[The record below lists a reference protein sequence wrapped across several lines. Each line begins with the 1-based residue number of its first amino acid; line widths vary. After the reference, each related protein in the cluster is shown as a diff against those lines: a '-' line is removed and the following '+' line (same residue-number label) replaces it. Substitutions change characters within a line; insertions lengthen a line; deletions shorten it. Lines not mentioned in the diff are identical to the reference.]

1 MKKLNK
7 YRKSVQGLMLLTFGL
22 TMAGCSAQDDFF
34 TETSSESLSIKPS
47 VTEAT
52 VSRAAVASEQTLR
65 EAALDNL
72 YVKIFDKEYQEQSV
86 NQKLEG
92 NLQSNQTAI
101 LRQGNWKVDLNLQ
114 ENKAYFVYSIANA
127 NEDLTQV
134 KSLADLKNK
143 VQTDA
148 DIWKPYSSSDKNA
161 TKNFLMTANSDW
173 TVSKEPNQT
182 IDSKLTRAAAK
193 IVVNLNINVAGYE
206 VVGEPTWQLLNYNT
220 KTTLFG
226 PNTAKN
232 IASMSETETNET
244 MAKTAADGYQLV
256 TYSYATSWKDNASA
270 PQAKI
275 KVKLKKK
282 GEETSVDY
290 YYSIPVRDPKKTKSL
305 DRNYV
310 YTANATVTSLGSSSD
325 ITYGDAMDLVYDVQ
339 KWTQGEKTTINAGD
353 QKYLLV
359 SPTFMIMKNQRFD
372 NSTIKFYGSGKCT
385 VKTVAIYY
393 YDKNG
398 KKQSCSGSQSFK
410 ASAQYAD
417 GHGELQDQG
426 TIVIGDAN
434 NKTNDFVPLS
444 VKYIKIK
451 VTCEGVKDPVNV
463 TIKQYPLEYIQGI
476 AGWYSTKDKL
486 NTYERYDYLTGKPS
500 GKIATTVG
508 IDWKD
513 DQKPHKTQKGYAD
526 ANFQAKVCIDNNIYT
541 YYDKK
546 NGKNYQATTRSN
558 QGEQNNNQMYVVQI
572 TSTQQDQTD
581 YKIGHVTNIDPN
593 TKLSQ
598 ENVVSPA
605 FMLASQLGT
614 VSPFSYG
621 VNASDHC
628 DKYVE
633 VRTDGTKYTDWRLPT
648 AAEIGVIGKY
658 QNNKTQNVMSEVLKA
673 YSYWALNGNQVTAN
687 KDGSG
692 SGYVRCV
699 RDLSPKEVKEL
710 ENKNE

>member
-52 VSRAAVASEQTLR
+52 VSRAAVASDQKLH

-86 NQKLEG
+86 NKKFDS
-92 NLQSNQTAI
+92 NLQSNKKEV
-101 LRQGNWKVDLNLQ
+101 LGKGNWKVDLNLQ
-114 ENKAYFVYSIANA
+114 ENKDYFVYSIANA
-127 NEDLTQV
+127 KEDLTKV
-134 KSLADLKNK
+134 NSLADLEKK
-143 VQTDA
+143 VQTDE
-148 DIWKPYSSSDKNA
+148 DIWKPYSSDNA
-161 TKNFLMTANSDW
+161 TKNFLMTAINSKW
-173 TVSKEPNQT
+173 TVSKEPTQT
-182 IDSKLTRAAAK
+182 IESNLTRAAAK
-193 IVVNLNINVAGYE
+193 IVVNLKINVKDYE
-206 VVGEPTWQLLNYNT
+206 VVGVPTWQLLNYNT
-220 KTTLFG
+220 QTTLFG
-226 PNTAKN
+226 QNTPKS
-232 IASMSETETNET
+232 IASMSETET
-244 MAKTAADGYQLV
+244 MVKTADGYQLV
-256 TYSYATSWKDNASA
+256 TYSYATSWDDNASA

-275 KVKLKKK
+275 KVMMLKK
-282 GEETSVDY
+282 GEETPVDY
-290 YYSIPVRDPKKTKSL
+290 YYSIPVRDPKETQSL
-305 DRNYV
+305 KRNYV
-310 YTANATVTSLGSSSD
+310 YTAKATVTSLGSSSA
-325 ITYGDAMDLVYDVQ
+325 ITYGDAMNLVYDVQ

-385 VKTVAIYY
+385 VETVEIYY

-410 ASAQYAD
+410 ASANYAV
-417 GHGELQDQG
+417 GHDKLEDQG
-426 TIVIGDAN
+426 TIVIGDEN

-476 AGWYSTKDKL
+476 AGWYSTKDEFTVTDWFGST
-486 NTYERYDYLTGKPS
+486 TYE
-500 GKIATTVG
+500 G
-508 IDWKD
+508 IDWQTDRNAHSDWKASSDNNFNAKVKDGNYIYQYYDERYGSRKEGYYYAATTGSKASD
-513 DQKPHKTQKGYAD
+513 DQH
-526 ANFQAKVCIDNNIYT
+526 
-541 YYDKK
+541 
-546 NGKNYQATTRSN
+546 
-558 QGEQNNNQMYVVQI
+558 NNQMYVVQI

-581 YKIGHVTNIDPN
+581 YKIGHVTNINPN

-633 VRTDGTKYTDWRLPT
+633 VRTDGKKYTDWRLPT

-658 QNNKTQNVMSEVLKA
+658 QNNKTQDVMSEVLKA

-699 RDLSPKEVKEL
+699 RDLKPDEVKEL

>member
-52 VSRAAVASEQTLR
+52 VSRAAVASETLR

-86 NQKLEG
+86 NKKFDS
-92 NLQSNQTAI
+92 NLQSNKKEV

-114 ENKAYFVYSIANA
+114 ENKDYFVYSIANA

-134 KSLADLKNK
+134 NSLADLETK
-143 VQTDA
+143 VQTDE
-148 DIWKPYSSSDKNA
+148 DIWKPYSSNKNA
-161 TKNFLMTANSDW
+161 TKKFLMTANSDW

-182 IDSKLTRAAAK
+182 IESNLTRAAAK
-193 IVVNLNINVAGYE
+193 IVVNLKINVAGYE

-220 KTTLFG
+220 QTTLFG
-226 PNTAKN
+226 VNKAKS

-244 MAKTAADGYQLV
+244 MAKTADGYQLV
-256 TYSYATSWKDNASA
+256 TYSYATLWDNNASA

-275 KVKLKKK
+275 KVKLKKD
-282 GEETSVDY
+282 GETPVDY
-290 YYSIPVRDPKKTKSL
+290 YYSIPVRDPKATKSL

-325 ITYGDAMDLVYDVQ
+325 ITYGDAMNLVYDVQ
-339 KWTQGEKTTINAGD
+339 KWTKGEETTINAGE

-385 VKTVAIYY
+385 VETVEIYY

-410 ASAQYAD
+410 ASANYAV
-417 GHGELQDQG
+417 GHDKLEDQG

-434 NKTNDFVPLS
+434 NPNANDFVPLS

-451 VTCEGVKDPVNV
+451 VTCEGVEDPVDV

-476 AGWYSTKDKL
+476 AGWYSTKDEFT
-486 NTYERYDYLTGKPS
+486 NTYWSWGGLVTETK
-500 GKIATTVG
+500 KG
-508 IDWKD
+508 IDWQKD
-513 DQKPHKTQKGYAD
+513 RTVHSEEKGSD
-526 ANFQAKVCIDNNIYT
+526 DDHFNAKVKEKGDTEIYE
-541 YYDKK
+541 YYDNDVTGGYRATKK
-546 NGKNYQATTRSN
+546 RSSTGKSN
-558 QGEQNNNQMYVVQI
+558 NRMYVVQI
-572 TSTQQDQTD
+572 TNTPQNSK

-593 TKLSQ
+593 TKQSQ
-598 ENVVSPA
+598 EDVVSPA

-614 VSPFSYG
+614 VTAFSDGEG
-621 VNASDHC
+621 VKASNHC

-648 AAEIGVIGKY
+648 ASEIGVITKY
-658 QNNKTQNVMSEVLKA
+658 QHNKKQDVIDVVLA
-673 YSYWALNGNQVTAN
+673 GGSCWALNGKEFKTNNGNSST
-687 KDGSG
+687 
-692 SGYVRCV
+692 GYVRCV

-710 ENKNE
+710 ENKKE

>member
-52 VSRAAVASEQTLR
+52 VSRAAVAPDKDLR

-72 YVKIFDKEYQEQSV
+72 YVKIFDQEYQEQSV

-114 ENKAYFVYSIANA
+114 ENKDYFVYSIANA
-127 NEDLTQV
+127 KEDLRQV
-134 KSLADLKNK
+134 NSLADLEKK
-143 VQTDA
+143 VQTDE
-148 DIWKPYSSSDKNA
+148 DIWKPYSNKNA
-161 TKNFLMTANSDW
+161 TKNFLMIANSPW
-173 TVSKEPNQT
+173 KVSKEPTQT
-182 IDSKLTRAAAK
+182 IDSELTRAAAK
-193 IVVNLNINVAGYE
+193 IVVNLKINVDGYE
-206 VVGEPTWQLLNYNT
+206 VVGIPTWQLLNYNT
-220 KTTLFG
+220 QTTLFG
-226 PNTAKN
+226 PNTAKS
-232 IASMSETETNET
+232 IASMSEAETSEA
-244 MAKTAADGYQLV
+244 MKKTTDGYQLV
-256 TYSYATSWKDNASA
+256 TYSYATSWNDNASA

-275 KVKLKKK
+275 KVMLRK
-282 GEETSVDY
+282 GEEKPVDY
-290 YYSIPVRDPKKTKSL
+290 YYSIPVRDPKTTKSL

-310 YTANATVTSLGSSSD
+310 YTAKATVTSLGSSSD
-325 ITYGDAMDLVYDVQ
+325 ITYGEAMNLVYDVQ
-339 KWTQGEKTTINAGD
+339 KWTKGEETTINAGD

-372 NSTIKFYGSGKCT
+372 NSTIKFYGSGECKVET
-385 VKTVAIYY
+385 VEIYY

-398 KKQSCSGSQSFK
+398 KKQSCSGSQYFD

-417 GHGELQDQG
+417 GHSELKDQG

-434 NKTNDFVPLS
+434 NPKANDFVPLS

-451 VTCEGVKDPVNV
+451 VTCDGVKDPVDV

-476 AGWYSTKDKL
+476 AGWYSTKDEL
-486 NTYERYDYLTGKPS
+486 NTYQGYDWFGYPS

-508 IDWKD
+508 IDWKN
-513 DQKPHKTQKGYAD
+513 DQTPHKTRKGYAD
-526 ANFQAKVCIDNNIYT
+526 DYFQAKVCIDNNIYT

-546 NGKNYQATTRSN
+546 QNQNYQATTRSN
-558 QGEQNNNQMYVVQI
+558 MGEQNNNQMYVVQI

-581 YKIGHVTNIDPN
+581 YKIGHVTTIDPK

-614 VSPFSYG
+614 VQPFDDG
-621 VNASDHC
+621 VDASNHC
-628 DKYVE
+628 DKYIE
-633 VRTDGTKYTDWRLPT
+633 VRTDGKKYIDWRLPT

-658 QNNKTQNVMSEVLKA
+658 QNNTSQNVMSEVLKA

-687 KDGSG
+687 KNGSG

-699 RDLSPKEVKEL
+699 RDLSPDEVKEL
-710 ENKNE
+710 ENKKE

>member
-52 VSRAAVASEQTLR
+52 VSRAVASEQALR

-72 YVKIFDKEYQEQSV
+72 YVKIFDKEYKELSV
-86 NQKLEG
+86 NKKFDS
-92 NLQSNQTAI
+92 NLQSNQKEV
-101 LRQGNWKVDLNLQ
+101 LGQGNWKVDLNLQ
-114 ENKAYFVYSIANA
+114 ENKNYFVYSIANA
-127 NEDLTQV
+127 KEDLTQV
-134 KSLADLKNK
+134 KSLADLEKK
-143 VQTDA
+143 VQTDE
-148 DIWKPYSSSDKNA
+148 DIWKPYSSDKNA

-173 TVSKEPNQT
+173 TVSKEPTQT

-193 IVVNLNINVAGYE
+193 IVVNLKINVAGYE
-206 VVGEPTWQLLNYNT
+206 VVRTPTWQLLNYNT
-220 KTTLFG
+220 RTTLFG

-232 IASMSETETNET
+232 IASMSETETSEAMT
-244 MAKTAADGYQLV
+244 KTTDGYQLV
-256 TYSYATSWKDNASA
+256 TYSYATSWDDNASA

-275 KVKLKKK
+275 KVMLRK
-282 GEETSVDY
+282 GEEKPVDY
-290 YYSIPVRDPKKTKSL
+290 YYSIPVRDPKATTKSL
-305 DRNYV
+305 ERNYV

-325 ITYGDAMDLVYDVQ
+325 ITYGEAMNLVYDVQ
-339 KWTQGEKTTINAGD
+339 KWTEGEETTINAGD

-372 NSTIKFYGSGKCT
+372 NSTIKFYGSGECKVQT
-385 VKTVAIYY
+385 VEIYY

-398 KKQSCSGSQSFK
+398 NKQKCSGNQYFN
-410 ASAQYAD
+410 ASANYAE
-417 GHGELQDQG
+417 GHGELKDKG
-426 TIVIGDAN
+426 TIVIGKEN
-434 NKTNDFVPLS
+434 TTTVNDFVPLS

-451 VTCEGVKDPVNV
+451 VTCDGLEEIV

-476 AGWYSTKDKL
+476 AGWYSTKDEL
-486 NTYERYDYLTGKPS
+486 NTYQGYDWFGNPS

-508 IDWKD
+508 IDWKN
-513 DQKPHKTQKGYAD
+513 DQTPHKTRKGYAD
-526 ANFQAKVCIDNNIYT
+526 DYFQAKVCIDNNIYT

-546 NGKNYQATTRSN
+546 QNKNYQATTRSN
-558 QGEQNNNQMYVVQI
+558 MGEQNNNQMYVVQI

-581 YKIGHVTNIDPN
+581 YKIGHVTNIDPK

-614 VSPFSYG
+614 VQPFDDG
-621 VNASDHC
+621 VDASNHC
-628 DKYVE
+628 DKYIE
-633 VRTDGTKYTDWRLPT
+633 VRTDGKKYIDWRLPT

-658 QNNKTQNVMSEVLKA
+658 QNNTSQNVMSEVLKA

-687 KDGSG
+687 KNGSG
-692 SGYVRCV
+692 TGYVRCV
-699 RDLSPKEVKEL
+699 RDLSPDEVKEL

>member
-52 VSRAAVASEQTLR
+52 VSRATVASDQNLR

-86 NQKLEG
+86 NKKFDS
-92 NLQSNQTAI
+92 NLQSNQKEI
-101 LRQGNWKVDLNLQ
+101 LGQGNWKVDLKLQ
-114 ENKAYFVYSIANA
+114 ENKDYFVYSIANA
-127 NEDLTQV
+127 KEDLTQV
-134 KSLADLKNK
+134 NSLADLETK
-143 VQTDA
+143 VQTDK
-148 DIWKPYSSSDKNA
+148 DIWKPYSSDNA
-161 TKNFLMTANSDW
+161 TKNFLMTAKSDW
-173 TVSKEPNQT
+173 TVSKEPTQT
-182 IDSKLTRAAAK
+182 IESNLTRAAAK
-193 IVVNLNINVAGYE
+193 IVVNLKINVEGYE
-206 VVGEPTWQLLNYNT
+206 VEGEPTWQLLNYNT
-220 KTTLFG
+220 QTTLFG
-226 PNTAKN
+226 QNTAN
-232 IASMSETETNET
+232 SIASMSETETNEK
-244 MAKTAADGYQLV
+244 MAKTADGYQLV
-256 TYSYATSWKDNASA
+256 TYSYATSWNDNASA

-290 YYSIPVRDPKKTKSL
+290 YYSIPVRDPKETKKSL

-325 ITYGDAMDLVYDVQ
+325 ITYGDAMNLVYDVQ
-339 KWTQGEKTTINAGD
+339 KWTQGEETTINAGE

-385 VKTVAIYY
+385 VETSEIYY

-398 KKQSCSGSQSFK
+398 NKQACSGSQYFN

-417 GHGELQDQG
+417 GHSELKDQG
-426 TIVIGDAN
+426 TIVIGDAKN
-434 NKTNDFVPLS
+434 TTNDFVPLS

-451 VTCEGVKDPVNV
+451 VTCDGVKDPVNV

-476 AGWYSTKDKL
+476 AGWYSTKDEFTETDWFGNITK
-486 NTYERYDYLTGKPS
+486 YE
-500 GKIATTVG
+500 G
-508 IDWKD
+508 IDWQTDRNAHSDWKASSDNNFNAKVKDGNYIYQYYDERYGSRKEGYYYAATTGSKASD
-513 DQKPHKTQKGYAD
+513 DQH
-526 ANFQAKVCIDNNIYT
+526 
-541 YYDKK
+541 
-546 NGKNYQATTRSN
+546 
-558 QGEQNNNQMYVVQI
+558 NNQMYVVQI

-593 TKLSQ
+593 TKQSK

-614 VSPFSYG
+614 VKPFDNG
-621 VNASDHC
+621 VDASNHC

-633 VRTDGTKYTDWRLPT
+633 VRTGGKKYTDWRLPT

-687 KDGSG
+687 KNGSG

-699 RDLSPKEVKEL
+699 RDLSPKEVKDL

>member
-52 VSRAAVASEQTLR
+52 VSRTVASEQTLR

-86 NQKLEG
+86 NKKFES
-92 NLQSNQTAI
+92 NLQSEKKEI
-101 LRQGNWKVDLNLQ
+101 LGQGNWKVDLKLQ
-114 ENKAYFVYSIANA
+114 ENKDYFVYSIANA
-127 NEDLTQV
+127 KKDLRQV
-134 KSLADLKNK
+134 NSLADLENK
-143 VQTDA
+143 VQTDE
-148 DIWKPYSSSDKNA
+148 DIWKPYSSNNA
-161 TKNFLMTANSDW
+161 TKNFLMTTNSPW
-173 TVSKEPNQT
+173 TVSKEPTQT
-182 IDSKLTRAAAK
+182 IESKLTRAAAK
-193 IVVNLNINVAGYE
+193 IVVNLKINVEGYE

-220 KTTLFG
+220 QTTLFG

-232 IASMSETETNET
+232 IASMSETATNEK
-244 MAKTAADGYQLV
+244 MAKTADGYQLV

-275 KVKLKKK
+275 KVMLKKK
-282 GEETSVDY
+282 GEEKHVDY
-290 YYSIPVRDPKKTKSL
+290 YYSIPVRDPKATTKSL
-305 DRNYV
+305 ERNYV

-372 NSTIKFYGSGKCT
+372 NSTIKFYGSGECT
-385 VKTVAIYY
+385 VETSEIYY

-398 KKQSCSGSQSFK
+398 EKQKCSGSQYFN
-410 ASAQYAD
+410 ASANYAV
-417 GHGELQDQG
+417 GHDKLKDQG
-426 TIVIGDAN
+426 TIVIGDAKN
-434 NKTNDFVPLS
+434 TTNDFVPLS

-476 AGWYSTKDKL
+476 AGWYSTKDEL
-486 NTYERYDYLTGKPS
+486 NTYDWRGNYTG
-500 GKIATTVG
+500 TTVG
-508 IDWKD
+508 IDWQEDRTLHAKE
-513 DQKPHKTQKGYAD
+513 KGYKD
-526 ANFQAKVCIDNNIYT
+526 ANFYAKVKEPGDTDIYE
-541 YYDKK
+541 YYDVSVYRGYKAKK
-546 NGKNYQATTRSN
+546 GDKTGKSN
-558 QGEQNNNQMYVVQI
+558 NRMYVVQI
-572 TSTQQDQTD
+572 TNIPQNSE
-581 YKIGHVTNIDPN
+581 YKIGHVTKIDSN
-593 TKLSQ
+593 TKQSQ
-598 ENVVSPA
+598 EDVVSPA

-614 VSPFSYG
+614 VTPFNNG
-621 VNASDHC
+621 VDASNHC

-633 VRTDGTKYTDWRLPT
+633 VRTDGKEYTDWRLPT
-648 AAEIGVIGKY
+648 ASEIGVITKY
-658 QNNKTQNVMSEVLKA
+658 QYDKNQNVIDVVLAGKT
-673 YSYWALNGNQVTAN
+673 YWALNGSQVTAN
-687 KDGSG
+687 TNNRNTGF
-692 SGYVRCV
+692 VRCV
-699 RDLSPKEVKEL
+699 RDLKPEEVKAL
-710 ENKNE
+710 ENKKE

>member
-52 VSRAAVASEQTLR
+52 VSRAAVAPDKDLR

-72 YVKIFDKEYQEQSV
+72 YVKIFDQEYQEQSV

-114 ENKAYFVYSIANA
+114 ENKDYFVYSIANA
-127 NEDLTQV
+127 KEDLRQV
-134 KSLADLKNK
+134 NSLADLENK
-143 VQTDA
+143 VQTDE
-148 DIWKPYSSSDKNA
+148 DIWKPYSNKNA
-161 TKNFLMTANSDW
+161 TKNFLMIANSPW
-173 TVSKEPNQT
+173 KVSKEPTQT
-182 IDSKLTRAAAK
+182 IDSELTRAAAK
-193 IVVNLNINVAGYE
+193 IVVNLKINVDGYE
-206 VVGEPTWQLLNYNT
+206 VVGIPTWQLLNYNT
-220 KTTLFG
+220 QTTLFG
-226 PNTAKN
+226 PNTAKS
-232 IASMSETETNET
+232 IASMSEAETSEA
-244 MAKTAADGYQLV
+244 MKKTTDGYQLV
-256 TYSYATSWKDNASA
+256 TYSYATSWNDNASA

-275 KVKLKKK
+275 KVMLRK
-282 GEETSVDY
+282 GEEKPVDY
-290 YYSIPVRDPKKTKSL
+290 YYSIPVRDPKTTKSL

-310 YTANATVTSLGSSSD
+310 YTAKATVTSLGSSSD
-325 ITYGDAMDLVYDVQ
+325 ITYGEAMNLVYDVQ
-339 KWTQGEKTTINAGD
+339 KWTKGEETTINAGD

-372 NSTIKFYGSGKCT
+372 NSTIKFYGSGECKVET
-385 VKTVAIYY
+385 VEIYY

-398 KKQSCSGSQSFK
+398 KKQSCSGSQYFD

-417 GHGELQDQG
+417 GHSELKDQG

-434 NKTNDFVPLS
+434 NPKANDFVPLS

-451 VTCEGVKDPVNV
+451 VTCDGVKDPVDV

-476 AGWYSTKDKL
+476 AGWYSTKDEL
-486 NTYERYDYLTGKPS
+486 NTYHYDWFGYPS

-508 IDWKD
+508 IDWKN
-513 DQKPHKTQKGYAD
+513 DQTPHKTRKGYAD
-526 ANFQAKVCIDNNIYT
+526 DYFQAKVCIDNNIYT

-546 NGKNYQATTRSN
+546 QNQNYQATTRSN
-558 QGEQNNNQMYVVQI
+558 MGEQNNNQMYVVQI

-581 YKIGHVTNIDPN
+581 YKIGHVTTIDPK

-614 VSPFSYG
+614 VQPFDDG
-621 VNASDHC
+621 VDASNHC
-628 DKYVE
+628 DKYIE
-633 VRTDGTKYTDWRLPT
+633 VRTDGKKYIDWRLPT

-658 QNNKTQNVMSEVLKA
+658 QNNTSQNVMSEVLKA

-687 KDGSG
+687 KNGSG

-699 RDLSPKEVKEL
+699 RDLSPDEVKEL
-710 ENKNE
+710 ENKKE

>member
-52 VSRAAVASEQTLR
+52 VSRAAVAPDKDLR

-72 YVKIFDKEYQEQSV
+72 YVKIFDQEYQEQSV

-114 ENKAYFVYSIANA
+114 ENKDYFVYSIANA
-127 NEDLTQV
+127 KEDLRQV
-134 KSLADLKNK
+134 NSLADLENK
-143 VQTDA
+143 VQTDE
-148 DIWKPYSSSDKNA
+148 DIWKPYSNKNA
-161 TKNFLMTANSDW
+161 TKNFLMIANSPW
-173 TVSKEPNQT
+173 KVSKEPTQT
-182 IDSKLTRAAAK
+182 IDSELTRAAAK
-193 IVVNLNINVAGYE
+193 IVVNLKINVDGYE
-206 VVGEPTWQLLNYNT
+206 VVGIPTWQLLNYNT
-220 KTTLFG
+220 QTTLFG
-226 PNTAKN
+226 PNTAKS
-232 IASMSETETNET
+232 IASMSEAETSEA
-244 MAKTAADGYQLV
+244 MKKTTDGYQLV
-256 TYSYATSWKDNASA
+256 TYSYATSWNDNASA

-275 KVKLKKK
+275 KVMLRK
-282 GEETSVDY
+282 GEEKPVDY
-290 YYSIPVRDPKKTKSL
+290 YYSIPVRDPKTTKSL

-310 YTANATVTSLGSSSD
+310 YTAKATVTSLGSSSD
-325 ITYGDAMDLVYDVQ
+325 ITYGEAMNLVYDVQ
-339 KWTQGEKTTINAGD
+339 KWTKGEETTINAGD

-372 NSTIKFYGSGKCT
+372 NSTIKFYGSGECKVET
-385 VKTVAIYY
+385 VEIYY

-398 KKQSCSGSQSFK
+398 KKQSCSGSQYFD

-417 GHGELQDQG
+417 GHSELKDQG

-434 NKTNDFVPLS
+434 NPKANDFVPLS

-451 VTCEGVKDPVNV
+451 VTCDGVKDPVDV

-476 AGWYSTKDKL
+476 AGWYSTKDEL
-486 NTYERYDYLTGKPS
+486 NTYQGYDWFGYPS

-508 IDWKD
+508 IDWKN
-513 DQKPHKTQKGYAD
+513 DQTPHKTRKGYAD
-526 ANFQAKVCIDNNIYT
+526 DYFQAKVCIDNNIYT

-546 NGKNYQATTRSN
+546 QNQNYQATTRSN
-558 QGEQNNNQMYVVQI
+558 MGEQNNNQMYVVQI

-581 YKIGHVTNIDPN
+581 YKIGHVTTIDPK

-614 VSPFSYG
+614 VQPFDDG
-621 VNASDHC
+621 VDASNHC
-628 DKYVE
+628 DKYIE
-633 VRTDGTKYTDWRLPT
+633 VRTDGKKYIDWRLPT

-658 QNNKTQNVMSEVLKA
+658 QNNTSQNVMSEVLKA

-687 KDGSG
+687 KNGSG

-699 RDLSPKEVKEL
+699 RDLSPDEVKEL
-710 ENKNE
+710 ENEKE

>member
-52 VSRAAVASEQTLR
+52 VSRAVASDQNLR

-92 NLQSNQTAI
+92 NLQSNRKEV
-101 LRQGNWKVDLNLQ
+101 LGKNNWKVDLNLQ
-114 ENKAYFVYSIANA
+114 ENKGYFVYSIANA
-127 NEDLTQV
+127 KEDLRQV
-134 KSLADLKNK
+134 NSLADLEKK

-148 DIWKPYSSSDKNA
+148 DIWKPYSSNNA

-173 TVSKEPNQT
+173 TVSQEPTQT

-193 IVVNLNINVAGYE
+193 IVVNIKIDIAGYE

-220 KTTLFG
+220 QTTLFG
-226 PNTAKN
+226 VNKAKS
-232 IASMSETETNET
+232 IASMSETETSET
-244 MAKTAADGYQLV
+244 MAKTTDGYQLV
-256 TYSYATSWKDNASA
+256 TYSYATLWDDNASA

-275 KVKLKKK
+275 KVMLKK
-282 GEETSVDY
+282 GEEKPVDY
-290 YYSIPVRDPKKTKSL
+290 YYSIPVRDPKATKSL
-305 DRNYV
+305 ERNYV

-325 ITYGDAMDLVYDVQ
+325 ITYGDAMNLVYDVQ
-339 KWTQGEKTTINAGD
+339 KWTKGEETTINAGD

-372 NSTIKFYGSGKCT
+372 NSTIKFYGSGKCKVET
-385 VKTVAIYY
+385 VEIYY

-398 KKQSCSGSQSFK
+398 KKQSCTGSQYFN
-410 ASAQYAD
+410 ASAEYAK
-417 GHGELQDQG
+417 GHSELKDKG
-426 TIVIGDAN
+426 TIVIGAEN
-434 NKTNDFVPLS
+434 STAVNDFVPLS

-451 VTCEGVKDPVNV
+451 VTCDGLEEIV

-476 AGWYSTKDKL
+476 AGWYSTKSID
-486 NTYERYDYLTGKPS
+486 GW
-500 GKIATTVG
+500 
-508 IDWKD
+508 IDWQEDQAPHDRWKKSSD
-513 DQKPHKTQKGYAD
+513 D
-526 ANFQAKVCIDNNIYT
+526 NFNAKVKIGTKIYEYND
-541 YYDKK
+541 YYSYYYGYYYAEYD
-546 NGKNYQATTRSN
+546 QDATSGRD
-558 QGEQNNNQMYVVQI
+558 NNQMYVVQI
-572 TSTQQDQTD
+572 TSTNQTSSD
-581 YKIGHVTNIDPN
+581 YKIGHVTNIN
-593 TKLSQ
+593 EKTKLSP

-614 VSPFSYG
+614 VSTFGKG
-621 VNASDHC
+621 VNASNHC

-633 VRTDGTKYTDWRLPT
+633 VRTDGKKYTGWRLPT
-648 AAEIGVIGKY
+648 AAEIGVITKY
-658 QNNKTQNVMSEVLKA
+658 QYDSKQNVMSEVLKGRQ
-673 YSYWALNGNQVTAN
+673 YWALDGSKVTAN
-687 KDGSG
+687 KNGSG

-699 RDLSPKEVKEL
+699 RDLSPEEVKEL

>member
-52 VSRAAVASEQTLR
+52 VSRATVASDPNLR

-86 NQKLEG
+86 NKKFDS
-92 NLQSNQTAI
+92 NLQSNHKEV
-101 LRQGNWKVDLNLQ
+101 LGKGNWKVDLNLQ
-114 ENKAYFVYSIANA
+114 ENKDYFVYSIANA
-127 NEDLTQV
+127 KEDLTQV
-134 KSLADLKNK
+134 NSLADLKTK
-143 VQTDA
+143 VQTDE
-148 DIWKPYSSSDKNA
+148 DIWKPYSNKNA
-161 TKNFLMTANSDW
+161 TKKNFLMTANSLW
-173 TVSKEPNQT
+173 TVSKEPTQT

-193 IVVNLNINVAGYE
+193 IVVNLKINVADYKVE
-206 VVGEPTWQLLNYNT
+206 GEPTWQLLNYNT
-220 KTTLFG
+220 QTTLFG
-226 PNTAKN
+226 ENTAKR
-232 IASMSETETNET
+232 IASMSEAETSEA
-244 MAKTAADGYQLV
+244 MKKTTDGYQLV
-256 TYSYATSWKDNASA
+256 TYSYATSWNDNASA

-275 KVKLKKK
+275 KVMLRK
-282 GEETSVDY
+282 GEEKPVDY
-290 YYSIPVRDPKKTKSL
+290 YYSIPVRDPKETKSL

-310 YTANATVTSLGSSSD
+310 YTAKATVTSLGSSSD
-325 ITYGDAMDLVYDVQ
+325 ITYGDAMNLVYDVQ
-339 KWTQGEKTTINAGD
+339 KWTKGEETTINAGE

-372 NSTIKFYGSGKCT
+372 NSTIKFYGSGECT
-385 VKTVAIYY
+385 VETSEIYY

-398 KKQSCSGSQSFK
+398 KKQNLYSGSRQYFN
-410 ASAQYAD
+410 ASANYAV
-417 GHGELQDQG
+417 GHDKLKDQG

-451 VTCEGVKDPVNV
+451 VTCEDLTDPVYV

-476 AGWYSTKDKL
+476 AGWYSTKSID
-486 NTYERYDYLTGKPS
+486 GW
-500 GKIATTVG
+500 
-508 IDWKD
+508 IDWQT
-513 DQKPHKTQKGYAD
+513 DQASHDTKKTSSDSKFD
-526 ANFQAKVCIDNNIYT
+526 AKVKDGDYIYT
-541 YYDKK
+541 YQDKRYGTLW
-546 NGKNYQATTRSN
+546 NGYYYAARKGSEASLGQH
-558 QGEQNNNQMYVVQI
+558 NNQMYVVQI

-581 YKIGHVTNIDPN
+581 YKIGHVTTIDPN
-593 TKLSQ
+593 TKQSK

-614 VSPFSYG
+614 VKPFGNG
-621 VNASDHC
+621 VDASNHC

-633 VRTDGTKYTDWRLPT
+633 VRTGGKKYTDWRLPT
-648 AAEIGVIGKY
+648 AAEIGVICKY
-658 QNNKTQNVMSEVLKA
+658 QNNQTQNVMSQVLRA
-673 YSYWALNGNQVTAN
+673 HSYWALDGSEVTAN
-687 KDGSG
+687 ENNSDT
-692 SGYVRCV
+692 GYVRCV
-699 RDLSPKEVKEL
+699 RDLSPEEVKEL

>member
-52 VSRAAVASEQTLR
+52 VSRAAVASEQALH

-72 YVKIFDKEYQEQSV
+72 YVKIFDKEYQEHV
-86 NQKLEG
+86 NKMFDS
-92 NLQSNQTAI
+92 NLQSNKKEV
-101 LRQGNWKVDLNLQ
+101 LGKGNWKVDLNLQ
-114 ENKAYFVYSIANA
+114 ENKDYFVYSIANA
-127 NEDLTQV
+127 KEDLTKV
-134 KSLADLKNK
+134 NSLADLEKK
-143 VQTDA
+143 VQTDE
-148 DIWKPYSSSDKNA
+148 DIWKPYSSDNA
-161 TKNFLMTANSDW
+161 TKNFLMTAINSKW
-173 TVSKEPNQT
+173 TVSKEPIQT
-182 IDSKLTRAAAK
+182 IESKLTRAAAK
-193 IVVNLNINVAGYE
+193 IVVNLKINVEDYE

-220 KTTLFG
+220 QTTLFG

-232 IASMSETETNET
+232 IASMSETATNET
-244 MAKTAADGYQLV
+244 MAKTADVYQLV
-256 TYSYATSWKDNASA
+256 TYSYATSWDNNASA

-275 KVKLKKK
+275 KVMLKK
-282 GEETSVDY
+282 GEETPVDS
-290 YYSIPVRDPKKTKSL
+290 YYSIPVRDPKETKKSL

-310 YTANATVTSLGSSSD
+310 YTANATVTSLGSSSE

-339 KWTQGEKTTINAGD
+339 KWTQGEETTINAGE

-385 VKTVAIYY
+385 VETVEIYY

-434 NKTNDFVPLS
+434 NATNDFVPLS

-476 AGWYSTKDKL
+476 AGWYSTKD
-486 NTYERYDYLTGKPS
+486 GW
-500 GKIATTVG
+500 
-508 IDWKD
+508 IDWQTDQAWHDTRKKSSD
-513 DQKPHKTQKGYAD
+513 D
-526 ANFQAKVCIDNNIYT
+526 NFQAKVKEEGDDAIYRYVDWGLGRYRAKKISNTGDSNN
-541 YYDKK
+541 
-546 NGKNYQATTRSN
+546 R
-558 QGEQNNNQMYVVQI
+558 MYVVQI
-572 TSTQQDQTD
+572 TNTPQNSK
-581 YKIGHVTNIDPN
+581 YKIGHVTNIDKN
-593 TKLSQ
+593 TKLSS
-598 ENVVSPA
+598 EDVVSPA

-614 VSPFSYG
+614 VYAFTG
-621 VNASDHC
+621 KNDGKNASEHC
-628 DKYVE
+628 DKYIE
-633 VRTDGTKYTDWRLPT
+633 VNTDGEKYTNWRLPT
-648 AAEIGVIGKY
+648 ASEIGVITNY
-658 QNNKTQNVMSEVLKA
+658 QYNKNQNVIDVVLA
-673 YSYWALNGNQVTAN
+673 GGSYWALNGNQVEAN
-687 KDGSG
+687 KNNDERGF
-692 SGYVRCV
+692 VRCV

>member
-52 VSRAAVASEQTLR
+52 VSRAVASDQNLR

-72 YVKIFDKEYQEQSV
+72 YVKIFDKEYKEQSV
-86 NQKLEG
+86 NKKFDS
-92 NLQSNQTAI
+92 NLQSNQKEI
-101 LRQGNWKVDLNLQ
+101 LGQGNWKVDLNLQ
-114 ENKAYFVYSIANA
+114 ENKDYFVYSIANA
-127 NEDLTQV
+127 KEDLKQV
-134 KSLADLKNK
+134 NSLADLENK

-148 DIWKPYSSSDKNA
+148 DIWKPYSSDNA

-173 TVSKEPNQT
+173 TVSQEPTQT

-193 IVVNLNINVAGYE
+193 IVVNLKINIAGYE

-220 KTTLFG
+220 QTTLFG
-226 PNTAKN
+226 VNKAKS
-232 IASMSETETNET
+232 IASMSETETNEA
-244 MAKTAADGYQLV
+244 MKKTADGYQLV
-256 TYSYATSWKDNASA
+256 TYSYATSWNDNASA

-275 KVKLKKK
+275 KVMLRK
-282 GEETSVDY
+282 GVEKPVDY
-290 YYSIPVRDPKKTKSL
+290 YYSIPVRDPKTTKSL

-325 ITYGDAMDLVYDVQ
+325 ITYGEAMNLVYDVQ
-339 KWTQGEKTTINAGD
+339 KWTKGEETTINAGD

-385 VKTVAIYY
+385 VKTVEIYY

-398 KKQSCSGSQSFK
+398 EKQKCFGSQYFD
-410 ASAQYAD
+410 ASAEYAK
-417 GHGELQDQG
+417 GHTVLKDKG
-426 TIVIGDAN
+426 TIVIGAKN
-434 NKTNDFVPLS
+434 STTANDFVPLS

-451 VTCEGVKDPVNV
+451 VTCDGLEELV

-476 AGWYSTKDKL
+476 AGWYSTKDEL
-486 NTYERYDYLTGKPS
+486 NTYRGYDWTGRPS
-500 GKIATTVG
+500 GKTGTTVG

-513 DQKPHKTQKGYAD
+513 DQTPHKTRKGYAD
-526 ANFQAKVCIDNNIYT
+526 DYFQAKVCIDNNIYT

-546 NGKNYQATTRSN
+546 QNNNYQATTRSN
-558 QGEQNNNQMYVVQI
+558 MGEQNNNQMYVVQI

-581 YKIGHVTNIDPN
+581 YKIGHVTNINPK

-614 VSPFSYG
+614 VQPFDDG
-621 VNASDHC
+621 VDASNHC
-628 DKYVE
+628 DKYIE
-633 VRTDGTKYTDWRLPT
+633 VRKGGKKYIDWRLPT

-658 QNNKTQNVMSEVLKA
+658 QNNTSQNVMSEVLKA

-687 KDGSG
+687 KNGSG
-692 SGYVRCV
+692 TGYVRCV
-699 RDLSPKEVKEL
+699 RDLSPDEVKEL

>member
-52 VSRAAVASEQTLR
+52 VSRAAVASDQTLR

-86 NQKLEG
+86 NKKFDH
-92 NLQSNQTAI
+92 NLQSNQKEI
-101 LRQGNWKVDLNLQ
+101 LGQGNWKVDLNLQ
-114 ENKAYFVYSIANA
+114 ENKDYFVYSIANA
-127 NEDLTQV
+127 KEDLTKV
-134 KSLADLKNK
+134 NSLADLEKK
-143 VQTDA
+143 VQTDE
-148 DIWKPYSSSDKNA
+148 DIWKPYSSKKE
-161 TKNFLMTANSDW
+161 TKNFLMTANSPW
-173 TVSKEPNQT
+173 TVSKEPTQT

-193 IVVNLNINVAGYE
+193 IVVNLKINVAGYE

-220 KTTLFG
+220 QTTLFG
-226 PNTAKN
+226 VNTAKS

-244 MAKTAADGYQLV
+244 MAETADGYQLV
-256 TYSYATSWKDNASA
+256 TYSYATLWDNNASA

-275 KVKLKKK
+275 KVMLKK
-282 GEETSVDY
+282 GEETPVDY
-290 YYSIPVRDPKKTKSL
+290 YYSIPVRDPKETKSL
-305 DRNYV
+305 ERNHV

-339 KWTQGEKTTINAGD
+339 KWPQGEETTINAGE

-385 VKTVAIYY
+385 VETVEIYY

-417 GHGELQDQG
+417 GHGELKDQG

-434 NKTNDFVPLS
+434 NPNANDFVPLS

-451 VTCEGVKDPVNV
+451 VTCDGVKDPVNV

-476 AGWYSTKDKL
+476 AGWYSTKDEFTVTDWFSST
-486 NTYERYDYLTGKPS
+486 TYE
-500 GKIATTVG
+500 G
-508 IDWKD
+508 IDWQEDRTLHSKEKGSED
-513 DQKPHKTQKGYAD
+513 AHFFAKVKEPGDKYIYRYSDKRVSGKTYQAQKGSATE
-526 ANFQAKVCIDNNIYT
+526 KTNN
-541 YYDKK
+541 
-546 NGKNYQATTRSN
+546 R
-558 QGEQNNNQMYVVQI
+558 MYVVQI
-572 TSTQQDQTD
+572 TNTPQNSK
-581 YKIGHVTNIDPN
+581 YKIGHVTNIDKN
-593 TKLSQ
+593 TKLSS
-598 ENVVSPA
+598 EDVVSPA

-614 VSPFSYG
+614 VYAFTG
-621 VNASDHC
+621 KNDGKNASEHC
-628 DKYVE
+628 DKYIE
-633 VRTDGTKYTDWRLPT
+633 VNTDGEKYTNWRLPT
-648 AAEIGVIGKY
+648 ASEIGVITNY
-658 QNNKTQNVMSEVLKA
+658 QYNKNQNVIDVVLA
-673 YSYWALNGNQVTAN
+673 GGSYWALNGNQVEAN
-687 KDGSG
+687 KNNDERGF
-692 SGYVRCV
+692 VRCV
-699 RDLSPKEVKEL
+699 RDLSPEEVKEL
-710 ENKNE
+710 ENKKE

>member
-7 YRKSVQGLMLLTFGL
+7 YRKSVQGLILLTFGL

-52 VSRAAVASEQTLR
+52 VSRAAVAPDKDLR

-72 YVKIFDKEYQEQSV
+72 YVKIFDQEYQEQSV

-114 ENKAYFVYSIANA
+114 ENKDYFVYSIANA
-127 NEDLTQV
+127 KEDLRQV
-134 KSLADLKNK
+134 NSLADLENK
-143 VQTDA
+143 VQTDE
-148 DIWKPYSSSDKNA
+148 DIWKPYSNKNA
-161 TKNFLMTANSDW
+161 TKNFLMIANSPW
-173 TVSKEPNQT
+173 KVSKEPTQT
-182 IDSKLTRAAAK
+182 IDSELTRAAAK
-193 IVVNLNINVAGYE
+193 IVVNLKINVDGYE
-206 VVGEPTWQLLNYNT
+206 VVGIPTWQLLNYNT
-220 KTTLFG
+220 QTTLFG
-226 PNTAKN
+226 PNTAKS
-232 IASMSETETNET
+232 IASMSEAETSEA
-244 MAKTAADGYQLV
+244 MKKTTDGYQLV
-256 TYSYATSWKDNASA
+256 TYSYATSWNDNASA

-275 KVKLKKK
+275 KVMLRK
-282 GEETSVDY
+282 GEEKPVDY
-290 YYSIPVRDPKKTKSL
+290 YYSIPVRDPKTTKSL

-310 YTANATVTSLGSSSD
+310 YTAKATVTSLGSSSD
-325 ITYGDAMDLVYDVQ
+325 ITYGEAMNLVYDVQ
-339 KWTQGEKTTINAGD
+339 KWTKGEETTINAGD

-372 NSTIKFYGSGKCT
+372 NSTIKFYGSGECKVET
-385 VKTVAIYY
+385 VEIYY

-398 KKQSCSGSQSFK
+398 KKQSCSGSQYFD

-417 GHGELQDQG
+417 GHSELKDQG

-434 NKTNDFVPLS
+434 NPKANDFVPLS

-451 VTCEGVKDPVNV
+451 VTCDGVKDPVDV

-476 AGWYSTKDKL
+476 AGWYSTKDEL
-486 NTYERYDYLTGKPS
+486 NTYQGYDWFGYPS

-508 IDWKD
+508 IDWKN
-513 DQKPHKTQKGYAD
+513 DQTPHKTRKGYAD
-526 ANFQAKVCIDNNIYT
+526 DYFQAKVCIDNNIYT

-546 NGKNYQATTRSN
+546 QNQNYQATTRSN
-558 QGEQNNNQMYVVQI
+558 MGEQNNNQMYVVQI

-581 YKIGHVTNIDPN
+581 YKIGHVTTIDPK

-614 VSPFSYG
+614 VQPFDDG
-621 VNASDHC
+621 VDASNHC
-628 DKYVE
+628 DKYIE
-633 VRTDGTKYTDWRLPT
+633 VRTDGKKYIDWRLPT

-658 QNNKTQNVMSEVLKA
+658 QNNTSQNVMSEVLKA

-687 KDGSG
+687 KNGSG

-699 RDLSPKEVKEL
+699 RDLSPDEVKEL
-710 ENKNE
+710 ENKKE

>member
-52 VSRAAVASEQTLR
+52 VSRAAVASDQTLR

-86 NQKLEG
+86 NKKFDH
-92 NLQSNQTAI
+92 NLQSNQKEI
-101 LRQGNWKVDLNLQ
+101 LGQGNWKVDLNLQ
-114 ENKAYFVYSIANA
+114 ENKDYFVYSIANA
-127 NEDLTQV
+127 KEDLTKV
-134 KSLADLKNK
+134 NSLADLEKK
-143 VQTDA
+143 VQTDE
-148 DIWKPYSSSDKNA
+148 DIWKPYSSKKE
-161 TKNFLMTANSDW
+161 TKNFLMTANSPW
-173 TVSKEPNQT
+173 TVSKEPTQT

-193 IVVNLNINVAGYE
+193 IVVNLKINVAGYE

-220 KTTLFG
+220 QTTLFG
-226 PNTAKN
+226 VNTAKS

-244 MAKTAADGYQLV
+244 MAETADGYQLV
-256 TYSYATSWKDNASA
+256 TYSYATLWDNNASA

-275 KVKLKKK
+275 KVMLKK
-282 GEETSVDY
+282 GEETPVDY
-290 YYSIPVRDPKKTKSL
+290 YYSIPVRDPKETKSL
-305 DRNYV
+305 ERNHV

-339 KWTQGEKTTINAGD
+339 KWTQGEETTINAGE

-385 VKTVAIYY
+385 VETVEIYY

-417 GHGELQDQG
+417 GHGELKDQG

-434 NKTNDFVPLS
+434 NPNANDFVPLS

-451 VTCEGVKDPVNV
+451 VTCDGVKDPVNV

-476 AGWYSTKDKL
+476 AGWYSTKDEFTVTDWFSST
-486 NTYERYDYLTGKPS
+486 TYE
-500 GKIATTVG
+500 G
-508 IDWKD
+508 IDWQEDRTLHSKEKGSED
-513 DQKPHKTQKGYAD
+513 AHFFAKVKEPGDKYIYRYSDKRVSGKTYQAQKGSATE
-526 ANFQAKVCIDNNIYT
+526 KTNN
-541 YYDKK
+541 
-546 NGKNYQATTRSN
+546 R
-558 QGEQNNNQMYVVQI
+558 MYVVQI
-572 TSTQQDQTD
+572 TNTPQNSK
-581 YKIGHVTNIDPN
+581 YKIGHVTNIDKN
-593 TKLSQ
+593 TKLSS
-598 ENVVSPA
+598 EDVVSPA

-614 VSPFSYG
+614 VYAFTG
-621 VNASDHC
+621 KNDGKNASEHC
-628 DKYVE
+628 DKYIE
-633 VRTDGTKYTDWRLPT
+633 VNTDGEKYTNWRLPT
-648 AAEIGVIGKY
+648 ASEIGVITNY
-658 QNNKTQNVMSEVLKA
+658 QYNKNQNVIDVVLA
-673 YSYWALNGNQVTAN
+673 GGSYWALNGNQVEAN
-687 KDGSG
+687 KNNDERGF
-692 SGYVRCV
+692 VRCV
-699 RDLSPKEVKEL
+699 RDLSPEEVKEL
-710 ENKNE
+710 ENKKE

>member
-52 VSRAAVASEQTLR
+52 VSRAVASEQALH

-72 YVKIFDKEYQEQSV
+72 YVKIFDKEYKEQSV
-86 NQKLEG
+86 NKKFDG
-92 NLQSNQTAI
+92 NLQINQKEV
-101 LRQGNWKVDLNLQ
+101 LGQGNWKVDLNLQ
-114 ENKAYFVYSIANA
+114 ENKDYFVYSIANA
-127 NEDLTQV
+127 KEDLQQV
-134 KSLADLKNK
+134 NSLADLEKK

-148 DIWKPYSSSDKNA
+148 DIWKPYSSDKNA

-173 TVSKEPNQT
+173 TVSKEPTQT

-193 IVVNLNINVAGYE
+193 IVVNFKINVAGYE

-220 KTTLFG
+220 QTTLFG
-226 PNTAKN
+226 VNTAKS

-244 MAKTAADGYQLV
+244 MAKTADGYQLV
-256 TYSYATSWKDNASA
+256 TYSYATLWDNNASA

-275 KVKLKKK
+275 KVMLKK
-282 GEETSVDY
+282 GEEKPVDY
-290 YYSIPVRDPKKTKSL
+290 YYSIPVRDPKATKSL

-325 ITYGDAMDLVYDVQ
+325 ITYGDAMNLVYDVQ
-339 KWTQGEKTTINAGD
+339 KWTKGEETTINAGD

-372 NSTIKFYGSGKCT
+372 NSTIKFYGSGECKVQT
-385 VKTVAIYY
+385 VEIYY

-398 KKQSCSGSQSFK
+398 NKQKCSGNQYFN
-410 ASAQYAD
+410 ASANYAE
-417 GHGELQDQG
+417 GHSELKDKG
-426 TIVIGDAN
+426 TIVIGAKN
-434 NKTNDFVPLS
+434 STTVNDFVPLS

-451 VTCEGVKDPVNV
+451 VTCDGLEEIV

-476 AGWYSTKDKL
+476 AGWYSTKDEFT
-486 NTYERYDYLTGKPS
+486 NTYWSFGWVTETKE
-500 GKIATTVG
+500 G
-508 IDWKD
+508 IDWQKD
-513 DQKPHKTQKGYAD
+513 QTLHDSKKGSSD
-526 ANFQAKVCIDNNIYT
+526 DNFQAKYKDADNYIYE
-541 YYDKK
+541 YSDKK
-546 NGKNYQATTRSN
+546 VGKQYQAQKGSKATSG
-558 QGEQNNNQMYVVQI
+558 QHNNQMYVVQI
-572 TSTQQDQTD
+572 TSTQQDKTD

-614 VSPFSYG
+614 VLSFDDG
-621 VNASDHC
+621 VNASKHC

-633 VRTDGTKYTDWRLPT
+633 VNMDGKKYTDWRLPT
-648 AAEIGVIGKY
+648 AAEIGIICKY
-658 QNNKTQNVMSEVLKA
+658 QNNKSQNVMSQVLRA
-673 YSYWALNGNQVTAN
+673 YSYWALDGNQVTAN
-687 KDGSG
+687 PNDYDTGF
-692 SGYVRCV
+692 VRCV
-699 RDLSPKEVKEL
+699 RDLSPEEVKEL
-710 ENKNE
+710 ENKKE

>member
-52 VSRAAVASEQTLR
+52 VSRAAVASDQALR

-72 YVKIFDKEYQEQSV
+72 YVKIFDQEYKEQSV
-86 NQKLEG
+86 NEMLKD
-92 NLQSNQTAI
+92 NLQSNKKE
-101 LRQGNWKVDLNLQ
+101 LLGQGNWKVDLNLQ
-114 ENKAYFVYSIANA
+114 ENKDYFVYSIANA
-127 NEDLTQV
+127 KEDLRQV
-134 KSLADLKNK
+134 NSLADLEKK

-148 DIWKPYSSSDKNA
+148 DIWKPYSSDNA
-161 TKNFLMTANSDW
+161 TKNFLMTANSPW
-173 TVSKEPNQT
+173 TVSQEPTQT

-193 IVVNLNINVAGYE
+193 IVVNFKIDIAGYE
-206 VVGEPTWQLLNYNT
+206 MVGTPTWQLLNYNT
-220 KTTLFG
+220 QTTLFG
-226 PNTAKN
+226 VNTAKS
-232 IASMSETETNET
+232 IASMSETETNEA
-244 MAKTAADGYQLV
+244 MAKTTDGYQLV
-256 TYSYATSWKDNASA
+256 TYSYATLWDDNASA

-275 KVKLKKK
+275 KVMLRK
-282 GEETSVDY
+282 GEEKPVDY
-290 YYSIPVRDPKKTKSL
+290 YYSIPVRDPKATKSL
-305 DRNYV
+305 ERNYV

-325 ITYGDAMDLVYDVQ
+325 ITYGDAMNLVYDVQ
-339 KWTQGEKTTINAGD
+339 KWTKGEETTINAGD

-385 VKTVAIYY
+385 VETVEIYY

-398 KKQSCSGSQSFK
+398 KKQSCFGSQYFY
-410 ASAQYAD
+410 ASANYAE
-417 GHGELQDQG
+417 GHGELKDKG
-426 TIVIGDAN
+426 TIVIGKENSTA
-434 NKTNDFVPLS
+434 NDFVPLS

-451 VTCEGVKDPVNV
+451 VTCDGVKDPVYV

-476 AGWYSTKDKL
+476 AGWYSTKDEL
-486 NTYERYDYLTGKPS
+486 NTYEGYDLWDRPYGKTG
-500 GKIATTVG
+500 TTVG

-513 DQKPHKTQKGYAD
+513 DQTPHKTRKGYAD
-526 ANFQAKVCIDNNIYT
+526 DYFQAKVCINNNIYT

-546 NGKNYQATTRSN
+546 IKQNYQATTRSN
-558 QGEQNNNQMYVVQI
+558 MGEQNNNQMYVVQI

-581 YKIGHVTNIDPN
+581 YKIGHVTTIDPK

-614 VSPFSYG
+614 VQPFSSG
-621 VNASDHC
+621 VNASNHC
-628 DKYVE
+628 DKYIE
-633 VRTDGTKYTDWRLPT
+633 VRTDGKKYIDWRLPT

-658 QNNKTQNVMSEVLKA
+658 QNNTSQNVMSEVLKA

-687 KDGSG
+687 KNGSG
-692 SGYVRCV
+692 TGYVRCV
-699 RDLSPKEVKEL
+699 RDLSPDEVKEL